1 MKTTNESI
9 FDLTEQQIKELLLEI
24 YERIP
29 ITEEN
34 LIYSAIP
41 DKITRYVNESKR
53 LSALEEVVTNYIV
66 HECFQGSRIGL
77 QDPINFLISSHR
89 MLRHKLNE
97 VFNSKV

>member
-1 MKTTNESI
+1 MKTTIESI
-9 FDLTEQQIKELLLEI
+9 SDLTEQQIKELLFKI

-66 HECFQGSRIGL
+66 HECQGSQIGV

-89 MLRHKLNE
+89 MLRHNLKE
-97 VFNSKV
+97 VFNSEV

>member
-1 MKTTNESI
+1 MKTTIEAIS
-9 FDLTEQQIKELLLEI
+9 DLTEQQIKELLIEI

-53 LSALEEVVTNYIV
+53 LSALEEAVTNYIV
-66 HECFQGSRIGL
+66 NECQGSQIGV
-77 QDPINFLISSHR
+77 QDPINFLMSSYR
-89 MLRHKLNE
+89 MLRHNLNE
-97 VFNSKV
+97 VLNGEV